1 MFQKDFPY
9 GSMKNRD
16 ETQVETD
23 QSITVNQEGEGS
35 ILDKETK
42 KKLIVSSGIQEM
54 GTTESGH
61 LLNIEE

>member
-23 QSITVNQEGEGS
+23 WSITVNQEGEGS
-35 ILDKETK
+35 VLDKETK
-42 KKLIVSSGIQEM
+42 KKLIVSSGI
-54 GTTESGH
+54 
-61 LLNIEE
+61 